1 MLILVVDDSRTIR
14 AGIGNLVARMGHDV
28 IEAEDGERALE
39 LFRHERPDLVL
50 IDVSMPVMDGYEAT
64 RQMRQMSP
72 DDWVPII
79 FLSSMEADQDLDR
92 AIEAGGD
99 DYLVK
104 PVSYVVLNAKIR
116 ALRRLETMRRKL
128 LDITSQLAIAN
139 RELERISRQDGLTG
153 IANRRYFDSY
163 MLGEMQR
170 AARAREPLSM
180 ILIDVDFF
188 KLYND
193 CYGHQAGD
201 ECLRQIAA
209 ILHKAA
215 RRPADLPARYGGEEF
230 AMVLP
235 DTILE
240 GAIDVAKSI
249 QHLVAEAALP
259 HPRSEVGAAVT
270 LSLGIASMR
279 PDQNSLPEHLIEH
292 ADAAL
297 YQAKHQG
304 RNRFVVYGGA
314 PAGGDGN

>member
-14 AGIGNLVARMGHDV
+14 AGIGNLVARMGHSV
-28 IEAEDGERALE
+28 AEAGDGKQALE
-39 LFRHERPDLVL
+39 LYRRERPDLVL
-50 IDVSMPVMDGYEAT
+50 IDVTMPVMDGYEAT
-64 RQMRQMSP
+64 RQMRQISP

-128 LDITSQLAIAN
+128 LDISSQLAIAN
-139 RELERISRQDGLTG
+139 RELEKLSRQDGLTG
-153 IANRRYFDSY
+153 IANRRYFDSC
-163 MLGEMQR
+163 MLTEMQR
-170 AARAREPLSM
+170 AARAREPLS
-180 ILIDVDFF
+180 LVLADVDYF

-201 ECLRQIAA
+201 QCLRQVAEVLRA
-209 ILHKAA
+209 AA

-235 DTILE
+235 QTTLQ
-240 GAIDVAKSI
+240 GAVDVATSI
-249 QHLVAEAALP
+249 QSLIARAAIP
-259 HPRSEVGAAVT
+259 HSRSEVGTTVT
-270 LSLGIASMR
+270 LSLGIASMI
-279 PDQNSLPEHLIEH
+279 PGHDSTPEQLITH
-292 ADAAL
+292 ADSAL

-304 RNRFVVYGGA
+304 RNRYVVSETR
-314 PAGGDGN
+314 D

>member
-1 MLILVVDDSRTIR
+1 MKILVVDDSRTIR
-14 AGIGNLVARMGHDV
+14 AGIGNLVRKMGHSIV
-28 IEAEDGERALE
+28 EAEDGGHALE

-50 IDVSMPVMDGYEAT
+50 IDVTMPVMDGYEAT
-64 RQMRQMSP
+64 RQMREISP

-128 LDITSQLAIAN
+128 QDISSQLAIAN
-139 RELERISRQDGLTG
+139 RELEKLSRQDGLTG

-163 MLGEMQR
+163 LLAELQR
-170 AARAREPLSM
+170 AIRAREPLSV
-180 ILIDVDFF
+180 ILIDVDYF

-201 ECLRQIAA
+201 QCLRQVAEVLRAA
-209 ILHKAA
+209 G

-230 AMVLP
+230 AVVLP
-235 DTILE
+235 ETVVD
-240 GAIDVAKSI
+240 GAIDVANAI
-249 QHLVAEAALP
+249 QALIAKDAIP
-259 HPRSEVGAAVT
+259 HSRSEIGATVT
-270 LSLGIASMR
+270 VSMGIAAMVPG
-279 PDQNSLPEHLIEH
+279 PDAVPEDIVGH

-304 RNRFVVYGGA
+304 RNRFVVFNAAAHGG
-314 PAGGDGN
+314 NH